1 MSMKRGSL
9 ILLTVV
15 ITFVLT
21 LCLIY
26 FSLTRVSK
34 SINKDFFAQDKKTF
48 LFLHEEKRVKNPKK
62 TVNVLVVSG
71 GGVMGVIPLTIL
83 QYIEKRSG
91 VKISDSFDLFAGTST
106 GALISSGLAFDRIVD
121 GKAQSPSVTYVTDQY
136 FNFAHTIFKQSFSHR
151 IKTFFGLLGPR
162 FEHAPLAHSL
172 EMRFKQ
178 MSLSDVKR
186 PLLFP
191 SFDLENTSVIEFGS
205 WKKNAPYAKTPI
217 YKLLLGATSAP
228 TAFPPY
234 KITFTGQKQHNILVD
249 GGLVAN
255 TPGLMA
261 YFAARKLY
269 PNSNIRIISIGD
281 GSYKDILT
289 PRRSSIGSMGL
300 LAWGHILINVFI
312 HSHALLSQQ
321 YLEGLIREPGSHLVD
336 YYRINMSIPA
346 KDYGVFDGSRSHL
359 LYLQRMGRK
368 YTHRE
373 KKQLD
378 ELAIKLQQKD

>member
-1 MSMKRGSL
+1 
-9 ILLTVV
+9 
-15 ITFVLT
+15 
-21 LCLIY
+21 
-26 FSLTRVSK
+26 
-34 SINKDFFAQDKKTF
+34 
-48 LFLHEEKRVKNPKK
+48 
-62 TVNVLVVSG
+62 
-71 GGVMGVIPLTIL
+71 
-83 QYIEKRSG
+83 
-91 VKISDSFDLFAGTST
+91 
-106 GALISSGLAFDRIVD
+106 
-121 GKAQSPSVTYVTDQY
+121 
-136 FNFAHTIFKQSFSHR
+136 
-151 IKTFFGLLGPR
+151 
-162 FEHAPLAHSL
+162 
-172 EMRFKQ
+172 
-178 MSLSDVKR
+178 
-186 PLLFP
+186 
-191 SFDLENTSVIEFGS
+191 
-205 WKKNAPYAKTPI
+205 
-217 YKLLLGATSAP
+217 
-228 TAFPPY
+228 
-234 KITFTGQKQHNILVD
+234 
-249 GGLVAN
+249 
-255 TPGLMA
+255 MA